1 MKILVTTFCPVG
13 QASGDREAV
22 HCRLNRMNVRLDA
35 DEVVTKSGTV
45 KVASA
50 GL

>member
-1 MKILVTTFCPVG
+1 M
-13 QASGDREAV
+13 